1 MFGVPAPTPINT
13 AQPLSWD
20 MPNRAGF
27 HDEHL
32 DQRHKS
38 LSPFWG
44 AGFLSCLAMQEVS
57 SVTRSG
63 RSKLFVVLMAL
74 LSLFCG
80 YLSYW
85 QWERLSW
92 KESLLAE
99 FAMAAELPA
108 EQLTPETSVPAFV
121 KVVGAPQR
129 IWQQIQTKDRAQGFR
144 LITLLKLDDNREILT
159 DLGFVNQDDAA
170 SLMANM
176 PKQLS
181 GIALLRR
188 DDEPSIFT
196 PPIDEKEGLV
206 FARHAASLGGVEGV
220 MLEWLAEAEEPMT
233 LRRDRAQVLA
243 GIPNNHLQYAL
254 TWLALMLVGLV
265 CTLIWWRRAGDD
277 QQAEA

>member
-1 MFGVPAPTPINT
+1 VP
-13 AQPLSWD
+13 
-20 MPNRAGF
+20 
-27 HDEHL
+27 
-32 DQRHKS
+32 K
-38 LSPFWG
+38 
-44 AGFLSCLAMQEVS
+44 
-57 SVTRSG
+57 
-63 RSKLFVVLMAL
+63 
-74 LSLFCG
+74 
-80 YLSYW
+80 
-85 QWERLSW
+85 
-92 KESLLAE
+92 
-99 FAMAAELPA
+99 
-108 EQLTPETSVPAFV
+108 
-121 KVVGAPQR
+121 
-129 IWQQIQTKDRAQGFR
+129 GFR